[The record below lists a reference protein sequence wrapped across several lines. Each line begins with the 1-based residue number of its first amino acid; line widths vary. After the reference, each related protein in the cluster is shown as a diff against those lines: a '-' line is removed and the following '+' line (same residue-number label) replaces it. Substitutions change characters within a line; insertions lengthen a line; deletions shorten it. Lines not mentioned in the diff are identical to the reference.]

1 MKVLDFKKKRDR
13 SNLSEIQLDRCFQ
26 FIDSFISYL
35 QCVSYAYMKAS
46 STNQAMLMKTDNK
59 ILIPGND
66 DNDDDDDD
74 DI

>member
-26 FIDSFISYL
+26 FIDTFISYL
-35 QCVSYAYMKAS
+35 QSVSYDYMNAS

-59 ILIPGND
+59 ILIPGS
-66 DNDDDDDD
+66 DDDDDD
-74 DI
+74 DV

>member
-1 MKVLDFKKKRDR
+1 VKVLDFKKKRDR

-35 QCVSYAYMKAS
+35 QFVSYDYMKAS

-59 ILIPGND
+59 ILIPGSD
-66 DNDDDDDD
+66 SDNDDDDV
-74 DI
+74 

>member
-1 MKVLDFKKKRDR
+1 
-13 SNLSEIQLDRCFQ
+13 
-26 FIDSFISYL
+26 
-35 QCVSYAYMKAS
+35 MKAS